1 MAKKGVTKARRRG
14 FELQSSELWGS
25 KIDLSAQLQIQLM
38 GFETKSVPFFRLK
51 VSTLFVFFSIF
62 WGLIL
67 PRNNRESRA
76 KNGLRVQAICSCDR
90 AWLVKEG
97 YRASGTT
104 QRIPKINHYKMRF
117 RFMSVKWN
125 AATRYSAHP
134 FTTKT
139 GARVHFFCLN
149 YPRIRG
155 RYQARVHP
163 FSSGNGKGDLYSL

>member
-25 KIDLSAQLQIQLM
+25 KNDLSAQLQIQLM

-90 AWLVKEG
+90 A
-97 YRASGTT
+97 
-104 QRIPKINHYKMRF
+104 
-117 RFMSVKWN
+117 
-125 AATRYSAHP
+125 
-134 FTTKT
+134 
-139 GARVHFFCLN
+139 
-149 YPRIRG
+149 
-155 RYQARVHP
+155 
-163 FSSGNGKGDLYSL
+163 